1 MYISINQEYNQSKL
15 GGIQMTKYQKIKL
28 LDSCQTDLDRT
39 KQLVYEVK
47 MNIVEKLNGISGF
60 FIFKNVV
67 PKMID
72 QFNVQRLDYLNWIN
86 NSAQHYLCRDID
98 RQDAVVLNS
107 MSDDFQQM
115 SIYEKMINL
124 YKFRCLT
131 GKQFEDNEKI
141 VKLAPVKATR
151 YDDYTENVLID
162 NRALK
167 IINDNHQDAT
177 QGIAYLFGTYDQT
190 FAQLGIKYQAIL
202 IDGQW
207 KINTWADHQSILQTA
222 VEIQSH
228 NHGDLSDNTESEKS
242 SKLIEQLIGEPDT
255 RQRKP
260 FRLSKTAKAEHLRYG
275 DQTYRLDSLAHN
287 PEPDDQIA
295 ARKKAEQKAKKKAK
309 KIAQQKKS
317 KNQKSVQVNSISQK
331 QQKTKN
337 NSKNAISMAIDQAEQ
352 DYQGHVLDVDNNII
366 NELQEILADAINHA
380 AARISQLK
388 PIAKV
393 REEHKE
399 KLEAK
404 NAKLG
409 KSRDI
414 VTEKDSNSNLRIKYS
429 SYKVLDRKD
438 LIAYFERNRRKLI
451 RRPIINQQVVDNK
464 IRQAMIS
471 DYLMNYQGQTHIS
484 SALATNIQWYPTM
497 LILKSFGITQ
507 QEFNGSESS
516 FSRIKD
522 NDLYI
527 NVDRPA
533 IIFDDNLSIKNQPTT
548 MITGTFNVFV
558 RSQNDTALSHIRS
571 SFEIRHNHEEV
582 VKVILMFDDSP
593 VNVMMT
599 TARKASL
606 GRSERQLKIMGQR
619 LNGRLHQKRQVTLV
633 ASSILSSALRVKS
646 LQALP
651 NYLSEDLS
659 KQESKKLTAILADDL
674 KILIK
679 RICYNCLFREYPVR
693 HSGTRIKL
701 ISHASAKSYQL
712 ATGNQPKSILI
723 NHDIQITPSSVSG
736 TGRLRLA
743 TTYASQADIG
753 SKTKIADIPI
763 KFRFAY
769 LNNITRCSLEFG
781 DIDDTVS
788 ISIKKNHIGKRP
800 SAFTR
805 SLINYPSIYYQS
817 NRKKFAETVE
827 KVIKQSK

>member
-1 MYISINQEYNQSKL
+1 
-15 GGIQMTKYQKIKL
+15 MTKYQKIKL
-28 LDSCQTDLDRT
+28 LDSYQTDPDKI

-47 MNIVEKLNGISGF
+47 MNIVEKLNNISGF
-60 FIFKNVV
+60 FMFMNVV
-67 PKMID
+67 PQMVD
-72 QFNVQRLDYLNWIN
+72 RFNEQRLDYLNWIN
-86 NSAQHYLCRDID
+86 ISAQNYLCRDID

-115 SIYEKMINL
+115 SVYEKMINL
-124 YKFRCLT
+124 YKLRCLT

-141 VKLAPVKATR
+141 VKLVPVKATK
-151 YDDYTENVLID
+151 YDNYTENVLID

-167 IINDNHQDAT
+167 IIDDNHQDVV
-177 QGIAYLFGTYDQT
+177 QGIAYLFGTHNQT
-190 FAQLGIKYQAIL
+190 FAQLGIKYQAML
-202 IDGQW
+202 VDGQW
-207 KINTWADHQSILQTA
+207 EINTWADHQSILQTA
-222 VEIQSH
+222 VEIQSN
-228 NHGDLSDNTESEKS
+228 NHGDLSDNTEAENS
-242 SKLIEQLIGEPDT
+242 SKLIEQLIGEPDS
-255 RQRKP
+255 RKRKP
-260 FRLSKTAKAEHLRYG
+260 FRLSKTAKAEHLKYG

-287 PEPDDQIA
+287 PEPADQII
-295 ARKKAEQKAKKKAK
+295 ARRKAEQKAKKKAK

-317 KNQKSVQVNSISQK
+317 KNQESVQVNSISQK
-331 QQKTKN
+331 RQKTKN
-337 NSKNAISMAIDQAEQ
+337 NSKNTISKTIDQAEQ
-352 DYQGHVLDVDNNII
+352 DYQGHVLDIDHNII

-393 REEHKE
+393 REERKE
-399 KLEAK
+399 KLEAR

-409 KSRDI
+409 KSRDA

-429 SYKVLDRKD
+429 SYKVLNRRD

-451 RRPIINQQVVDNK
+451 RRPIINQQVVDSK

-471 DYLMNYQGQTHIS
+471 NYLMNYQGQTHIS
-484 SALATNIQWYPTM
+484 SALTTNIQWYPTM
-497 LILKSFGITQ
+497 LILKSFGIEQ

-516 FSRIKD
+516 FSQIKD
-522 NDLYI
+522 NDLYT

-533 IIFDDNLSIKNQPTT
+533 IIFDNNLSIKNQSSTI
-548 MITGTFNVFV
+548 ITGAFNTFV
-558 RSQNDTALSHIRS
+558 RSQNDTALSYIHAI
-571 SFEIRHNHEEV
+571 FEIRHNHGDV
-582 VKVILMFDDSP
+582 VNVTLIFDDSP
-593 VNVMMT
+593 VSVMMT

-619 LNGRLHQKRQVTLV
+619 LNGRLRRKRQVTLV
-633 ASSILSSALRVKS
+633 TSSVLSSALRVKS
-646 LQALP
+646 LRALP

-659 KQESKKLTAILADDL
+659 KQESKKLTATLADDL
-674 KILIK
+674 KLLIK

-693 HSGTRIKL
+693 HSGTHIKL
-701 ISHASAKSYQL
+701 ISHASAKSYQI
-712 ATGNQPKSILI
+712 ATDNQPKSILI
-723 NHDIQITPSSVSG
+723 NHDIQVTPSSVSG

-743 TTYASQADIG
+743 TAYVSQADIE

-769 LNNITRCSLEFG
+769 LNNVTRCSLEFG
-781 DIDDTVS
+781 DIDDTIS

-805 SLINYPSIYYQS
+805 SLVDYPSIYYQS